1 MSMCMYVARGP
12 EAQLRELAEDAETL
26 CGVGMAA
33 FGGGLADNA
42 SAAGPFGKSAFAN
55 LGNTPE
61 KLARIEELLGQQPQ
75 LRQAIGDV
83 LTRIGA
89 PPTAPSGGPVTAGD
103 VVTLLSSLARGER
116 SGSGRSGGPGGA
128 KLAAGPGGRLGGGLG
143 GGLGGAFGGRGGAS
157 AAPPRAP
164 AGPAAGRPPV
174 VDLHKS
180 WHMFHF
186 VFTGLAS
193 GGTPP
198 ANLLLEGGEE
208 IGEDL
213 GYGPTRLLDP
223 ATTAA
228 LAGFVAP
235 FTVDELKRRLDGA
248 RMAALGIYPAFDA
261 TDAAQEYGDDV
272 EHYFPLLRD
281 HLAAAVAGREAT
293 LVWLS

>member
-1 MSMCMYVARGP
+1 MYVARGP

-26 CGVGMAA
+26 CGLGMAA
-33 FGGGLADNA
+33 FGGGGLAGRGSAGNA
-42 SAAGPFGKSAFAN
+42 FTASPFGN
-55 LGNTPE
+55 LANTPE
-61 KLARIEELLGQQPQ
+61 KLAHIEELLGLQPQ
-75 LRQAIGDV
+75 LRQVVGDL
-83 LTRIGA
+83 LTKAGA
-89 PPTAPSGGPVTAGD
+89 PRTGPSGGQVTAGD
-103 VVTLLSSLARGER
+103 VATLLSSL
-116 SGSGRSGGPGGA
+116 GR
-128 KLAAGPGGRLGGGLG
+128 GGLSG
-143 GGLGGAFGGRGGAS
+143 GGRGGAG

-186 VFTGLAS
+186 LFTGHAS

-213 GYGPTRLLDP
+213 GYGPARLLDP

-235 FTVDELKRRLDGA
+235 FTVDALKRRLDGP
-248 RMAALGIYPAFDA
+248 RMAALSIYPAFDA
-261 TDAAQEYGDDV
+261 TDATEEYGDDV
-272 EHYFPLLRD
+272 EHYFPLLRE
-281 HLAAAVAGREAT
+281 HLAAAAAGREAT

>member
-12 EAQLRELAEDAETL
+12 EAWLREIAEDAETL
-26 CGVGMAA
+26 CGLGMAA
-33 FGGGLADNA
+33 FGGGGV
-42 SAAGPFGKSAFAN
+42 AGAVGGVTGSFAN
-55 LGNTPE
+55 LANTPE
-61 KLARIEELLGQQPQ
+61 KLAHIDELLGLQPQ
-75 LRQAIGDV
+75 LRQAVGD
-83 LTRIGA
+83 LLSRAGA
-89 PPTAPSGGPVTAGD
+89 PRPATAHVTAGD
-103 VVTLLSSLARGER
+103 VATLLSSL
-116 SGSGRSGGPGGA
+116 GR
-128 KLAAGPGGRLGGGLG
+128 GGGLG
-143 GGLGGAFGGRGGAS
+143 GGSGGGFGGAFDGAGGAR
-157 AAPPRAP
+157 AAPPQP
-164 AGPAAGRPPV
+164 AGPAAGAPPV

-186 VFTGLAS
+186 VFTGLAA

-213 GYGPTRLLDP
+213 GYGPARLLDP
-223 ATTAA
+223 AATAA

-235 FTVDELKRRLDGA
+235 LTVDDLKRRLDGP

-281 HLAAAVAGREAT
+281 HLAAAAAAREAA
-293 LVWLS
+293 LVWLG

>member
-12 EAQLRELAEDAETL
+12 EAQLREIAEDAETL
-26 CGVGMAA
+26 CGLGMAA
-33 FGGGLADNA
+33 FGGSGLGGAVAGN
-42 SAAGPFGKSAFAN
+42 AAGSPFAN

-83 LTRIGA
+83 LTKVGA
-89 PPTAPSGGPVTAGD
+89 PRTAPSGGQVTAGD

-116 SGSGRSGGPGGA
+116 SGGRRSSGPGAGGFA
-128 KLAAGPGGRLGGGLG
+128 TAGLVAGPGGGVGGGF
-143 GGLGGAFGGRGGAS
+143 GGAFGRGGAS
-157 AAPPRAP
+157 AAPPLSP
-164 AGPAAGRPPV
+164 AGPAAGVPPV

-198 ANLLLEGGEE
+198 ANLLLEGGAE

-213 GYGPTRLLDP
+213 GYGPARLLDP

-235 FTVDELKRRLDGA
+235 LSVDALKGRLDGA
-248 RMAALGIYPAFDA
+248 RMASLGIYPAFDA
-261 TDAAQEYGDDV
+261 TDAAEEYGDDV
-272 EHYFPLLRD
+272 EHYFPLLRG
-281 HLAAAVAGREAT
+281 HLAAAAAGREAT

>member
-33 FGGGLADNA
+33 FGGGGLAGGAVAGNA
-42 SAAGPFGKSAFAN
+42 FPASPFAN

-61 KLARIEELLGQQPQ
+61 KLAHIEELLGMQPQ
-75 LRQAIGDV
+75 LRQVVGD
-83 LTRIGA
+83 LLSKAGA
-89 PPTAPSGGPVTAGD
+89 PPAVPGQVTAGD
-103 VVTLLSSLARGER
+103 VATLLSSLGRG
-116 SGSGRSGGPGGA
+116 GRSG
-128 KLAAGPGGRLGGGLG
+128 
-143 GGLGGAFGGRGGAS
+143 GGRGGAS
-157 AAPPRAP
+157 AAPPLAP
-164 AGPAAGRPPV
+164 TGPAPGRPPV

-186 VFTGLAS
+186 LFTGHAS

-198 ANLLLEGGEE
+198 ASLLLEGGEE

-213 GYGPTRLLDP
+213 GYGPARLLDP

-235 FTVDELKRRLDGA
+235 LTVDELKRRLDGP
-248 RMAALGIYPAFDA
+248 RMAALSIYPAFDA
-261 TDAAQEYGDDV
+261 TDAAQEYGDDI

-281 HLAAAVAGREAT
+281 HLAAAAAGREAT